1 MMQVELP
8 SLPEGFEYRL
18 DLRHHVTPKLLK
30 EEPIHRWFW
39 FPHSF
44 SPSLL
49 DEFLKEFPLTEDS
62 TILDPFVGAGTAV
75 LRAHQL
81 KYNAVGCDISPLSI
95 FVTQTKLQHYDV
107 EWVKSKIN
115 RFQNNYAGIN
125 VSLNN
130 ERFIELWE
138 NTERFRKAF
147 TKKEWEKIADLNAWI
162 QSLTESKPEKDLLT
176 LAMLK
181 TQQLISR
188 AVPDGGWFRWIE
200 KPDQSNN
207 IYSIFFNELNSML
220 KEISY
225 KNQNSEKNWQ
235 VFQADSRNLSGFE
248 KDIDLIFTSPPYP
261 NRHDYTRV
269 FHLTLL
275 GLGLTEKDILSLRHN
290 SFRSHVEA
298 KSPPIVKYNVLK
310 MSPTLAECLS
320 QFSSNKDQRIPKM
333 IEGYF
338 EDMLASLI
346 SFQKIL
352 KDSGLVVLV
361 IGNVRHQGVMV
372 PVDEIIIELGTSIGF
387 NLVKAWV
394 ARLRGNSAQQ
404 MKLYGRQPS
413 REAIVILR
421 KI

>member
-220 KEISY
+220 REISY

>member
-95 FVTQTKLQHYDV
+95 FVTKTKLQHYDV

-220 KEISY
+220 REISY

>member
-1 MMQVELP
+1 MMKVELP

-95 FVTQTKLQHYDV
+95 FVTKTKLQHYDV

-220 KEISY
+220 REISY

>member
-1 MMQVELP
+1 MMQAELP

-18 DLRHHVTPKLLK
+18 DLRHYVTPKLLK

-49 DEFLKEFPLTEDS
+49 DEFLNEFPLSEDS

-75 LRAHQL
+75 LRAYQL

-95 FVTQTKLQHYDV
+95 FVTKTKLQHYDV

-125 VSLNN
+125 VSSDN
-130 ERFIELWE
+130 EGFIELWE

-147 TKKEWEKIADLNAWI
+147 TKKEWEKIANLNAWI

-220 KEISY
+220 REISY

-275 GLGLTEKDILSLRHN
+275 GLGLSEEDILNLRHK

-298 KSPPIVKYNVLK
+298 QPQQVIDFDVTE
-310 MSPTLAECLS
+310 MSPALSDCLS
-320 QFSSNKDQRIPKM
+320 QFPANKDKRIPKM
-333 IEGYF
+333 IKGYF
-338 EDMLASLI
+338 EDLAISLI
-346 SFQKIL
+346 SFHKLL
-352 KDSGLVVLV
+352 KNTGKVVLV
-361 IGNVRHQGVMV
+361 VGNVRHQGVMV
-372 PVDEIIIELGTSIGF
+372 PVDEIIVEIAKHIGF
-387 NLVKAWV
+387 VLGKAWV

-404 MKLYGRQPS
+404 MKLYGKQPS
-413 REAIVILR
+413 RETIVILF
-421 KI
+421 KN